1 MIDDK
6 TMKNLQ
12 ELSKLKLEPGESRS
26 LAAQLEDIL
35 RYFERLTAYDTAD
48 TDSKA
53 VVEPGDLRRDEAAPA
68 FSREVLESVAVEFQD
83 GHFIVP
89 RILADEDG

>member
-6 TMKNLQ
+6 TMKSLQ

-26 LAAQLEDIL
+26 LAVQLEDIL

-48 TDSKA
+48 TDLRTA
-53 VVEPGDLRRDEAAPA
+53 VEPEDLRQDVATPA
-68 FSREVLESVAVEFQD
+68 LDREVLETVAVEFQD

-89 RILADEDG
+89 RILGDDDG

>member
-12 ELSKLKLEPGESRS
+12 DLSRLKLEPEESLS
-26 LAAQLEDIL
+26 LAVQLEDIL
-35 RYFERLTAYDTAD
+35 RYFERLAAYDTAD
-48 TDSKA
+48 TDMMPA
-53 VVEPGDLRRDEAAPA
+53 VTPGDLRRDESTPS
-68 FSREVLESVAVEFQD
+68 FSRGVLESVSVEFQD

-89 RILADEDG
+89 RILGDDHG

>member
-12 ELSKLKLEPGESRS
+12 ELSRLKLEPGESRS
-26 LAAQLEDIL
+26 LAVQLEDIL
-35 RYFERLTAYDTAD
+35 RYFERLAAYDTTD
-48 TDSKA
+48 TDLKA
-53 VVEPGDLRRDEAAPA
+53 AIEPGDLRRDESAPS
-68 FSREVLESVAVEFQD
+68 FSREVLESVAVEFRD

-89 RILADEDG
+89 RILEIDDG